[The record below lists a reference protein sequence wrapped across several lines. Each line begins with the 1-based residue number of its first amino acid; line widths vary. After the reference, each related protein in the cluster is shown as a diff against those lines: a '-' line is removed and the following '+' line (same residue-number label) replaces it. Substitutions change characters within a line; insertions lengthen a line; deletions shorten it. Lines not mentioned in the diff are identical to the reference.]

1 MTFHRCWITL
11 ATAVFM
17 GCATTAPLAS
27 QAAEPGAQFEL
38 RDFPPSPFDPMFSS
52 DTFPETDPALRRLDR
67 DVDLNAVITN
77 QAELTLMGEIK
88 ELKSNLLSLNAAL
101 NVKDPM
107 LRVYA
112 RYVNTAHEWVMKTH
126 VREFDAAHQYFSS
139 DVTNPPAQQLRRQV
153 VGLIDMALYRDL
165 ASNTNFAPLL
175 KSIFETVGRRSP
187 DYRSLYVYP
196 RYDALIGFHPATP
209 PKPATTFEEY
219 VAELDQR
226 YYLVLSKLEQIQNNE
241 GIPAET
247 IRGWMYGDL
256 YRFLDG
262 SAQLY
267 VEANTP
273 EEIQKLHQQLIQK
286 DIALSLLRAPPR

>member
-1 MTFHRCWITL
+1 
-11 ATAVFM
+11 
-17 GCATTAPLAS
+17 
-27 QAAEPGAQFEL
+27 
-38 RDFPPSPFDPMFSS
+38 MFSS
-52 DTFPETDPALRRLDR
+52 ITFPETDPALRRLDR

-77 QAELTLMGEIK
+77 QAEMTLIDEIK
-88 ELKSNLLSLNAAL
+88 VLKNNLLSLNTAL
-101 NVKDPM
+101 NEKDPM

-112 RYVNTAHEWVMKTH
+112 RYVETAHDWVIRIH
-126 VREFDAAHQYFSS
+126 GREFSAAHQYFSS
-139 DVTNPPAQQLRRQV
+139 ADTNQPSQRVHNQV

-187 DYRSLYVYP
+187 VYRSQYNTYA
-196 RYDALIGFHPATP
+196 RNDALIGFHSATP
-209 PKPATTFEEY
+209 PEPVTTFEEY

-226 YYLVLSKLEQIQNNE
+226 YNLVLSKLEQIQNNE
-241 GIPAET
+241 GIPAEVIT
-247 IRGWMYGDL
+247 GWMYGDL

-273 EEIQKLHQQLIQK
+273 EEIQKLQQQLIEK
-286 DIALSLLRAPPR
+286 VIALSLLRMPPR